1 MKRMTIFLLIALLA
15 ISLSADNYKKYD
27 LTDLGITIELPDDWS
42 ESELS
47 SFDSYFYSPDYL
59 DLGIY
64 RYKLVDGTSDDDF
77 KNYSDAQ
84 IDNWFGYVE
93 DEVYDGADG
102 YYDIEFLTEK
112 VILCD
117 GKKAVNVE
125 YNAYLWEDY
134 YDDWTLP
141 TGYYEN
147 IIEVLYKGYVYGFS
161 FYLEEGE
168 LTDKDAQQIVKI
180 FQSIKI
186 K

>member
-1 MKRMTIFLLIALLA
+1 MKRMTVFLLVAILAL
-15 ISLSADNYKKYD
+15 SLSAGNYKKYD

-47 SFDSYFYSPDYL
+47 SFDKYYYSPDYL

-64 RYKLVDGTSDDDF
+64 KYKLVDGTTEDDF
-77 KNYSDAQ
+77 NNYSDAQ
-84 IDNWFGYVE
+84 IDSWFDYVE
-93 DEVYDGADG
+93 ADVYDGADD
-102 YYDIEFLTEK
+102 YFDIEFLTEK

-125 YNAYLWEDY
+125 YNAYLWEEY
-134 YDDWTLP
+134 YDDLTLP

-161 FYLEEGE
+161 FYMEDEVLSEE
-168 LTDKDAQQIVKI
+168 DAQQIVKI